1 MAPSRATEAG
11 GAAWAGLAGQLG
23 AECGLDSDEHYDHVV
38 TRSAVAMRALEA
50 RVRLP
55 GPPAHLAARA

>member
-11 GAAWAGLAGQLG
+11 GAAWAGLAGQLR
-23 AECGLDSDEHYDHVV
+23 AECGLDEHYDHVV

-55 GPPAHLAARA
+55 GPPARLAA